1 MHSNLVIN
9 GNAYLNPLQDH
20 TARGH
25 SRLSPSGAHRWM
37 LCPASVPFQKKL
49 GIISESSEYAAEG
62 TAVHEII
69 ERCLKD
75 GAEPI
80 DFIGKTLSVD
90 KFEKTITEKMADN
103 AAVMVNFCRM
113 KKSNNADLYSEI
125 YLDLSDM
132 FIDGLDGGTADCV
145 IISHDKKSAVI
156 ADYKNGTVK
165 VDVTYNQQLLIYAVG
180 AIDRFELPHDCIVEL
195 AIIQPNVYKEPQLF
209 SLTVS
214 EIEKWRDNV
223 LVPCALRCS
232 SENPEFVPGEIQ
244 CKYCPCSGQCQHQ
257 NSYLMEQ
264 TKLDFSTVPSP
275 DALTAEQKLKI
286 FSAAEQIKK
295 FIDEVVKSV
304 TAEMLQG
311 SKYSGLKLVRKA
323 TKRKFTELASDV
335 VMSPLLDYLDE
346 EEIFEKKIKGITEIE
361 KLLKK
366 RGIKDYK
373 KIVDSCTEKPDGEVI
388 AVEESDKRAEYIPQ
402 IEVKQ

>member
-1 MHSNLVIN
+1 MHSSTIINN
-9 GNAYLNPLQDH
+9 GNANVLNSNTYPLQDH

-25 SRLSPSGAHRWM
+25 ADLSPSAAHRWIR
-37 LCPASVPFQKKL
+37 CPASVPFQKKL
-49 GIISESSEYAAEG
+49 GIISQSSEYAAEG

-113 KKSNNADLYSEI
+113 KKSDNADLYSEL

-180 AIDRFELPHDCIVEL
+180 AIDRFELPQDCIVEL

-214 EIEKWRDNV
+214 EIEKWRDNI

-232 SENPEFVPGEIQ
+232 EENPEFVPGEIQ

-257 NSYLMEQ
+257 NKFLMEQ

-286 FSAAEQIKK
+286 FSAAEQIKNSLMK
-295 FIDEVVKSV
+295 W
-304 TAEMLQG
+304 LN
-311 SKYSGLKLVRKA
+311 
-323 TKRKFTELASDV
+323 
-335 VMSPLLDYLDE
+335 P
-346 EEIFEKKIKGITEIE
+346 
-361 KLLKK
+361 
-366 RGIKDYK
+366 
-373 KIVDSCTEKPDGEVI
+373 
-388 AVEESDKRAEYIPQ
+388 
-402 IEVKQ
+402 

>member
-1 MHSNLVIN
+1 MHSNSIMNN
-9 GNAYLNPLQDH
+9 GYALPLQDH
-20 TARGH
+20 AARGH
-25 SRLSPSGAHRWM
+25 SQLSPSGAHRWIR
-37 LCPASVPFQKKL
+37 CPASVPFQKKL
-49 GIISESSEYAAEG
+49 GIISQSSEYAAEG

-90 KFEKTITEKMADN
+90 KFEKAITEKMADN

-113 KKSNNADLYSEI
+113 KKSDNADLYSEI

-165 VDVTYNQQLLIYAVG
+165 VDVTYNQQLLIYA
-180 AIDRFELPHDCIVEL
+180 EL
-195 AIIQPNVYKEPQLF
+195 AIIQPNVYKEPQIF

-214 EIEKWRDNV
+214 EIEKWRDNI

-232 SENPEFVPGEIQ
+232 EENPQFVPGEIQ

-257 NSYLMEQ
+257 NKFLMEQ
-264 TKLDFSTVPSP
+264 TKLDFSTVPSA

-304 TAEMLQG
+304 TSEMLQG
-311 SKYSGLKLVRKA
+311 EKYSGLKLVRKA

-346 EEIFEKKIKGITEIE
+346 EEVFEKKIKGITEIE

-373 KIVDSCTEKPDGEVI
+373 KIVDSCTEKPEGEVI

>member
-1 MHSNLVIN
+1 M
-9 GNAYLNPLQDH
+9 
-20 TARGH
+20 
-25 SRLSPSGAHRWM
+25 
-37 LCPASVPFQKKL
+37 
-49 GIISESSEYAAEG
+49 
-62 TAVHEII
+62 
-69 ERCLKD
+69 
-75 GAEPI
+75 
-80 DFIGKTLSVD
+80 
-90 KFEKTITEKMADN
+90 
-103 AAVMVNFCRM
+103 
-113 KKSNNADLYSEI
+113 
-125 YLDLSDM
+125 
-132 FIDGLDGGTADCV
+132 
-145 IISHDKKSAVI
+145 
-156 ADYKNGTVK
+156 
-165 VDVTYNQQLLIYAVG
+165 TYNQQLLIYAVG
-180 AIDRFELPHDCIVEL
+180 AIERFELPQDCIVEL
-195 AIIQPNVYKEPQLF
+195 AIIQPNVYKEPQIF
-209 SLTVS
+209 SLTVA
-214 EIEKWRDNV
+214 EIEKWRDNI
-223 LVPCALRCS
+223 LVPSALRCS

-304 TAEMLQG
+304 TADMLHG
-311 SKYSGLKLVRKA
+311 GKYHGLKLVRKA

-346 EEIFEKKIKGITEIE
+346 EEVFEKKIKGITEIE

-373 KIVDSCTEKPDGEVI
+373 KIIDSCTEKPDGEVI

>member
-1 MHSNLVIN
+1 MHSNSIMNN
-9 GNAYLNPLQDH
+9 GYALPLQDH

-25 SRLSPSGAHRWM
+25 SRLSPSGAHRWIR
-37 LCPASVPFQKKL
+37 CPASVPFQKKL

-113 KKSNNADLYSEI
+113 KKSENSDLYSEI
-125 YLDLSDM
+125 YLDLNSM
-132 FIDGLDGGTADCV
+132 LIDGLDGGTADCV

-165 VDVTYNQQLLIYAVG
+165 VDVTYNQQ
-180 AIDRFELPHDCIVEL
+180 
-195 AIIQPNVYKEPQLF
+195 
-209 SLTVS
+209 
-214 EIEKWRDNV
+214 IEKWRDNI

-232 SENPEFVPGEIQ
+232 EENPEFVPGEIQ

-257 NSYLMEQ
+257 NKFLMEQ

-311 SKYSGLKLVRKA
+311 
-323 TKRKFTELASDV
+323 V

-346 EEIFEKKIKGITEIE
+346 EDIFEKKIKGITEIE

-402 IEVKQ
+402 LEVKQ

>member
-1 MHSNLVIN
+1 MHSNNLN
-9 GNAYLNPLQDH
+9 GNANALNGNTYPLADH

-25 SRLSPSGAHRWM
+25 SQLSPSAAHRWM

-90 KFEKTITEKMADN
+90 KFEKTITEKMVDN

-113 KKSNNADLYSEI
+113 KKSDNA
-125 YLDLSDM
+125 
-132 FIDGLDGGTADCV
+132 ADCV

-195 AIIQPNVYKEPQLF
+195 AIIQPNVYKEPQIF

-214 EIEKWRDNV
+214 EIEKWRDNI

-232 SENPEFVPGEIQ
+232 EENPEFVPGEIQ

-257 NSYLMEQ
+257 NKFLMEQ
-264 TKLDFSTVPSP
+264 TKIDFSTVPSP

-304 TAEMLQG
+304 TSEMLQG
-311 SKYSGLKLVRKA
+311 SKYHGLKLVRKA

-373 KIVDSCTEKPDGEVI
+373 KIVDSCTEKPDGEII

>member
-1 MHSNLVIN
+1 MHSSTIINN
-9 GNAYLNPLQDH
+9 GNANVLNSNTYPLQDH

-25 SRLSPSGAHRWM
+25 ADLSPSAAHRWIR
-37 LCPASVPFQKKL
+37 CPASVPFQKKL
-49 GIISESSEYAAEG
+49 GIISQSSEYAAEG

-113 KKSNNADLYSEI
+113 KKSDNADLYSEL

-180 AIDRFELPHDCIVEL
+180 AIDRFELPQDCIVEL

-214 EIEKWRDNV
+214 EIEKWRDNI

-232 SENPEFVPGEIQ
+232 EENP
-244 CKYCPCSGQCQHQ
+244 QCQHQ

-346 EEIFEKKIKGITEIE
+346 EEVFEKKIKGITEIE